1 MSTRLVGHG
10 LTAWIWA
17 HQPQCDPTTSY
28 PCSMR
33 APTVWDLN
41 RNIGPR
47 RVVSHQQCTPTPNL
61 HSSLPSSASLSLSLH
76 WDNGIKGEKR
86 GEGGGISRLYVITM
100 LYCVEASTVL
110 VTSIS
115 DEHVAQPTVVID
127 SFCSPVE
134 RKDGR
139 GRIGRSG
146 CQWHVGYNL
155 FV

>member
-1 MSTRLVGHG
+1 MHPHPKSPFL
-10 LTAWIWA
+10 LA
-17 HQPQCDPTTSY
+17 
-28 PCSMR
+28 
-33 APTVWDLN
+33 
-41 RNIGPR
+41 
-47 RVVSHQQCTPTPNL
+47 VVCLSF
-61 HSSLPSSASLSLSLH
+61 SLSLH